1 MNEIDEIWKPIIGY
15 ESRYIISNKGEVK
28 SLKRN
33 KVLKKELRRNYWSI
47 QLYDGNKF
55 KHFSIHRLV
64 GIHFV
69 ENPNNLPFIN
79 HIDENKLN
87 NNANNLEWCTASYN
101 INYGTCIQR
110 AVEKKFIPVMQ
121 LDKNKNLINIFSS
134 ISEAESKTKVHNPNI
149 IKCCKGERKT
159 AGGYIWKYANKN

>member
-64 GIHFV
+64 GIHFI

-101 INYGTCIQR
+101 INYGTYIQR
-110 AVEKKFIPVMQ
+110 AVEKKSIPVMQ

-134 ISEAESKTKVHNPNI
+134 ISEAESKTKVYNPNI

>member
-1 MNEIDEIWKPIIGY
+1 MNEINETWKPIIGY

-33 KVLKKELRRNYWSI
+33 KLLKKELRRNYWSV
-47 QLYDGNKF
+47 QLYNGSKF

-64 GIHFV
+64 GIHFI

-101 INYGTCIQR
+101 INYGTSIQR
-110 AVEKKFIPVMQ
+110 AIEKKSIPVMQ
-121 LDKNKNLINIFSS
+121 LDKNENLINIFSS
-134 ISEAESKTKVHNPNI
+134 ISEAESKTKIYNPNI
-149 IKCCKGERKT
+149 VKCCKGERKT
-159 AGGYIWKYANKN
+159 AGGYIWKYA

>member
-1 MNEIDEIWKPIIGY
+1 MNEINEIWKPIIGY

-33 KVLKKELRRNYWSI
+33 KVLKKELRRNYWSV

-64 GIHFV
+64 GVHFI

-87 NNANNLEWCTASYN
+87 NNSNNLEWCTASYN
-101 INYGTCIQR
+101 TNYGTCIQR
-110 AVEKKFIPVMQ
+110 AVEKKSISVIQ

-134 ISEAESKTKVHNPNI
+134 ISEAERKTKIYNPNI

>member
-15 ESRYIISNKGEVK
+15 ESRYIISNKGEIK

-110 AVEKKFIPVMQ
+110 AVEKKSIPVMQ